1 MLPRGFKAD
10 AERRAV
16 TLRAE
21 IGLRPTEALP
31 PATLAE
37 HLDVGFMF
45 ADALVPRVALETLD
59 KLQPGSFS
67 ACTLPGPNNRSVV
80 VVNPLNTAARQ
91 QSDAMHE
98 LSNLLLRHETRQLER
113 IGELVFFTCD
123 PDQEEQADHLGAT
136 LLLPRPLLVAAH
148 GRGLSIPGIAETY
161 GVSEQLA
168 RWRLNSTGVAVQIS
182 RRKGGSPAG
191 RPAVRPDS
199 RRPR

>member
-21 IGLRPTEALP
+21 MGAAPTDALVP
-31 PATLAE
+31 SVLAE
-37 HLDVGFMF
+37 HLGVGFVL
-45 ADALVPRVALETLD
+45 ADSIIPRAALVTLD
-59 KLQPGSFS
+59 RLQPGCFS
-67 ACTLPGPNNRSVV
+67 ACTLPGPNGRPVV

-98 LSNLLLRHETRQLER
+98 LSHLLLRHETRQLER

-136 LLLPRPLLVAAH
+136 LLLPRPMLVAAH
-148 GRGLSIPGIAETY
+148 ARGLSIAGIAEEY

-168 RWRLNSTGVAVQIS
+168 RWRLNTTGVAVQIS
-182 RRKGGSPAG
+182 RRKAG
-191 RPAVRPDS
+191 AMRPPGTAAPQ
-199 RRPR
+199 